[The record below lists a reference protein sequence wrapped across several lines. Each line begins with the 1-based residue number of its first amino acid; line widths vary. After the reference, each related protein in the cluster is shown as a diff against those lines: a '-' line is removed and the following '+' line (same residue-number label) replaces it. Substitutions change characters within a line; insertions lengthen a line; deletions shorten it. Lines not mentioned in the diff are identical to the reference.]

1 MSVKLRLARIGKKH
15 VPFFRIVAVDTR
27 KKRDGQNLEN
37 LGTYDP
43 IGHKLVQFNQDGID
57 AWIAKGAQ
65 MTDTV
70 EKLQKMFEAHGLDT
84 PFEAPKKAAPKKAA
98 VAKPQEAPKAEVKA
112 DEKPADAPKAEEK
125 PAKEAPK
132 VEEKPVEAPKAEE
145 KPADVP
151 KEEAKE
157 EAK

>member
-1 MSVKLRLARIGKKH
+1 MAVKIRLSRIGKKH

-43 IGHKLVQFNQDGID
+43 IGHKLIQYNKEGID

-70 EKLQKMFEAHGLDT
+70 KRIEKLYNQVGIGKSLEVEK
-84 PFEAPKKAAPKKAA
+84 PAPKAAPKAEAA
-98 VAKPQEAPKAEVKA
+98 KEEAPVKA
-112 DEKPADAPKAEEK
+112 AEEK
-125 PAKEAPK
+125 PAEETPKEEAVEQPK
-132 VEEKPVEAPKAEE
+132 EEPKA
-145 KPADVP
+145 
-151 KEEAKE
+151 EEAKE
-157 EAK
+157 ETPAEEKTEDK